1 MRAIL
6 LVWLAGCGSG
16 DVLPALAP
24 PQADVDVWLV
34 GAKVSSGEPA
44 MVTVQTTAAE
54 GWTFEPIIPYAED
67 LEVSLV
73 AESGPATVNDR
84 QVVSRQYA
92 MTGPDGSYVIATTE
106 GEATGPGG
114 QTRTFESVPL
124 FVDIGVEGPTG
135 GPMDGFAVA
144 PTPEPPPWRAMVL
157 SALGAAVMLSLFL
170 WWRRRSARRAAVVPP
185 PVPPHILAQGAWADA
200 RATIKDEHAQAVRLS
215 MVLREYLEAR
225 TGIPA
230 SKATTTEIWEALSR
244 SGVDGRPINDALK
257 GHIAQILDATDRLK
271 FARVG
276 GGAGFFQS
284 LDQHFGVIMQVTR
297 PLPPG
302 DDADD

>member
-1 MRAIL
+1 MNAL
-6 LVWLAGCGSG
+6 AWLWIAGCGGG

-24 PQADVDVWLV
+24 PQADVEVVLV
-34 GAKVSSGEPA
+34 EAKVPSGDPA
-44 MVTVQTTAAE
+44 MVTVRTTAAE
-54 GWTFEPIIPYAED
+54 GWSFETIVPYAEN

-73 AESGPATVNDR
+73 AETGPATVNDR
-84 QVVSRQYA
+84 QVVTRQYA
-92 MTGPDGSYVIATTE
+92 MSGPDGSYVIATTE

-114 QTRTFESVPL
+114 QSRTFESVPL

-135 GPMDGFAVA
+135 GPMDGFATT
-144 PTPEPPPWRAMVL
+144 PPPEPTPWRAIVL
-157 SALGAAVMLSLFL
+157 SALAAAVVLGLLL
-170 WWRRRSARRAAVVPP
+170 WWRRRRGQRESVAPP
-185 PVPPHILAQGAWADA
+185 PVPPHIVAQGAWADA

-230 SKATTTEIWEALSR
+230 SKATTTEIWDALSR
-244 SGVDGRPINDALK
+244 TGVDGRPINDALK

-276 GGAGFFQS
+276 GGASFFQE
-284 LDQHFGVIMQVTR
+284 LDAHFGVIMQVTR
-297 PLPPG
+297 PVTTEEST
-302 DDADD
+302 DA

>member
-1 MRAIL
+1 MSVL
-6 LVWLAGCGSG
+6 LMAWIAGCGSG

-24 PQADVDVWLV
+24 PQAAVDVWLMDANV
-34 GAKVSSGEPA
+34 ASGEPA
-44 MVTVQTTAAE
+44 MVTVQTTGAE
-54 GWTFEPIIPYAED
+54 GWTFQPIIPFAEN

-73 AESGPATVNDR
+73 AESGPSAVNDR
-84 QVVSRQYA
+84 QVTLQQYA
-92 MTGPDGSYVIATTE
+92 MTGPDGSYVIGTTE

-135 GPMDGFAVA
+135 GPMDGFAAA
-144 PTPEPPPWRAMVL
+144 PPPKPTPWRAISMAILAATVL
-157 SALGAAVMLSLFL
+157 AALWL
-170 WWRRRSARRAAVVPP
+170 WWRRRQRLRSAAVPP

-200 RATIKDEHAQAVRLS
+200 RATIQDEHALAVRLS

-230 SKATTTEIWEALSR
+230 SKATTIEIWEALAR
-244 SGVDGRPINDALK
+244 TGVNGRPIDEALK

-276 GGAGFFQS
+276 GGSAFFQS
-284 LDQHFGVIMQVTR
+284 LDQHFGVIIQVTR
-297 PLPPG
+297 PVETEG
-302 DDADD
+302 AADA